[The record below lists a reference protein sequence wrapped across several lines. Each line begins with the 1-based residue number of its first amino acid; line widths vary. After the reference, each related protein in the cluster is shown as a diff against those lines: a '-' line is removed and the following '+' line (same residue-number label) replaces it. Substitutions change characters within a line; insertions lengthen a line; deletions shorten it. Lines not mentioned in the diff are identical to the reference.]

1 MNRLLK
7 EKQEHTGPHR
17 WGMALPSIHCLLLM
31 GALGIFVLDC
41 FTKGQKNSTLIFTKE
56 NTIRNCSCSA
66 DIRDCDY
73 TLANL
78 MCSCKT
84 VLPFAVQR
92 TSYNG
97 HLTIWFT
104 DSSVLGRLLN
114 FTLVQDLK
122 LSLCSSNTLPTE
134 YLAICG
140 LKRLRI
146 STEAKFA
153 FQEQSLLIHSGG
165 DSDSQGMATWSHKG
179 WQTCMYISFLDVAL
193 FNRDSSLKSYSIENI
208 VSIANDLPDF
218 SYFKAFPMPN
228 NKSYVVTVIY

>member
-1 MNRLLK
+1 MNRPMK
-7 EKQEHTGPHR
+7 EKQEHTGPHWTR
-17 WGMALPSIHCLLLM
+17 MAPPSRHCLLLI
-31 GALGIFVLDC
+31 GALGVFAFDR
-41 FTKGQKNSTLIFTKE
+41 FTQGQKNSTLIFTKE

-73 TLANL
+73 SLANL

-84 VLPFAVQR
+84 VLPFAVER
-92 TSYNG
+92 TSYSG

-104 DSSVLGRLLN
+104 DTTALGRLLN
-114 FTLVQDLK
+114 FTLVRDLK

-140 LKRLRI
+140 LERLRI
-146 STEAKFA
+146 NSEAKHPFP
-153 FQEQSLLIHSGG
+153 EQSLLIHSGG
-165 DSDSQGMATWSHKG
+165 DSDSKEKLVSLHKG
-179 WQTCMYISFLDVAL
+179 WQTCMYISFLDMAL

-208 VSIANDLPDF
+208 ASIANDFPDF
-218 SYFKAFPMPN
+218 SYFKTFPMSS